1 MVRRYRQPFRPIVML
16 PAPPPPLMVYN
27 NWLPSPY
34 NPGYDRA
41 VVQHFQAPPVSGVYG
56 ETAGLPT
63 LPPVASYQPYR
74 MMAGGGVVQLDG
86 LTGQYIRLS
95 PGDAAR
101 VLAGGPLPVY
111 QEANATP

>member
-1 MVRRYRQPFRPIVML
+1 
-16 PAPPPPLMVYN
+16 MVYN